1 MKLAHG
7 LFLILTG
14 TILCT
19 PVMALQDDEHK
30 SHHPTPTTEAANPAP
45 AALPAET
52 VNKHKMEMAHMD
64 AHMKHMRDMHEKM
77 INAKTTKARKALMDE
92 HMKIMQEGMKMMS
105 AMSSHKM
112 EGMDGMG
119 MKMDMKKDMPAKGMD
134 AMKDKMAMHHEMME
148 KRMEMMQMMMQMM
161 VDRLSEPSSK

>member
-14 TILCT
+14 SMLCT

-30 SHHPTPTTEAANPAP
+30 SHHPAPTTEAANPAP
-45 AALPAET
+45 TALPAEAA
-52 VNKHKMEMAHMD
+52 NKHKMEMAHMD
-64 AHMKHMRDMHEKM
+64 AHMRHMRDMHEKM
-77 INAKTTKARKALMDE
+77 INAKTAKARKALMDE
-92 HMKIMQEGMKMMS
+92 HMKIMQEGMKVMS

-112 EGMDGMG
+112 MAMDG
-119 MKMDMKKDMPAKGMD
+119 MDMKKDMPANGMD

-161 VDRLSEPSSK
+161 VDRLSGPSSK